1 MRNRKRPVAET
12 RPLPTPLRTRRP
24 LGLAKGAFKIPKEF
38 FKPLPASVI
47 EALRGERS

>member
-1 MRNRKRPVAET
+1 
-12 RPLPTPLRTRRP
+12 

-47 EALRGERS
+47 KAFRGERT